1 MLEFIEV
8 VKENQH
14 FDTLYIIMKLIRDNA
29 FELSALQAKRMN
41 MKRIHNYTKDIAD
54 IQPTLKDSTIQE
66 MLKDLKYVEDNYE
79 KAKLTL
85 AG

>member
-66 MLKDLKYVEDNYE
+66 MLKDLKYVEDSYE